1 MSALLVGV
9 DLLDELSAGVPVVA
23 APDIQ
28 SAFALRYSTAALILF
43 VIPQIVGLVLEPPLY
58 VLADRHPRR
67 RFVVGGLVTMAF
79 CNLVAGL
86 SWSLAPFAA
95 ALGLTAAASGVGVNL
110 AQATLM
116 DEHPRDRDRMMTL
129 WSLAG
134 MGGDFAAPACFGVL
148 SYLALGWRTAFVA
161 SALLLLAYAFALGR
175 QRFPHHR
182 TAEREHAPRLGAAV
196 RGALGNRGLL
206 LWLFGVW
213 LCCMLDEILVAF
225 GSMYLRDRLNLGTV
239 ERSLVLM
246 SFVVGSIV
254 GLLATERLLRR
265 GGDPLAMLRWGG
277 ASCAL
282 AYGAWIVAP
291 GAAWSAALLA
301 LVGFL
306 AAPLYPIAQAQA
318 YRALPGQS
326 GMVNAVSMVF
336 RPLEIALPLV
346 IGLVADHLGLGVALA
361 LLAAQPLGL
370 LAIGM
375 ALRSNRACTT
385 PPVA

>member
-1 MSALLVGV
+1 
-9 DLLDELSAGVPVVA
+9 VVA

-43 VIPQIVGLVLEPPLY
+43 VIPQVVGLALEPPIY

-86 SWSLAPFAA
+86 SWSLASFAA

-116 DEHPRDRDRMMTL
+116 DEHPCDRERMMTL

-182 TAEREHAPRLGAAV
+182 TAEREDTPRLGAAV

-246 SFVVGSIV
+246 SFVAGSIV

-346 IGLVADHLGLGVALA
+346 IGLVADQLGLGVALA

-375 ALRSNRACTT
+375 ALRSNRASAT
-385 PPVA
+385 PPVG